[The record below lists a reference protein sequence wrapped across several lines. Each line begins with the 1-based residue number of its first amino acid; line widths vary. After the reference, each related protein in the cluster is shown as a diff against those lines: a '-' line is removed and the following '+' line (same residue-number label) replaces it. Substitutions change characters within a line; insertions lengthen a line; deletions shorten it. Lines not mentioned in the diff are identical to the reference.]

1 MDKIVPQRE
10 GTITD
15 YTGKEEAICG
25 KRKNPYGLPASGQP
39 KSLFF
44 SPRHG
49 PVRRLFYCF
58 KQIIAFTK
66 RTEQAK

>member
-25 KRKNPYGLPASGQP
+25 KQKNPYGLPASGQP
-39 KSLFF
+39 NIPFLFSQAWSCKASF
-44 SPRHG
+44 L
-49 PVRRLFYCF
+49 LF
-58 KQIIAFTK
+58 
-66 RTEQAK
+66 QANNSVYKTNRAS